1 MSNSRRKYTAEQKV
15 RILREHFENQVPV
28 STICERYQIHPNVFY
43 RWKKQLFEG
52 AIATFS
58 TTQKKKTDKAL
69 SFLEMKL
76 RERDKV
82 ISEIVSE
89 NIELKKNLNG
99 EI

>member
-15 RILREHFENQVPV
+15 RILREHLENQVSV

-52 AIATFS
+52 ALNTFS
-58 TTQKKKTDKAL
+58 VAQKKRTDQKVN
-69 SFLEMKL
+69 FLEAKL

-89 NIELKKNLNG
+89 NIALKKNING
-99 EI
+99 GI

>member
-28 STICERYQIHPNVFY
+28 STICERYQIHPNIFY

-52 AIATFS
+52 AITTFS